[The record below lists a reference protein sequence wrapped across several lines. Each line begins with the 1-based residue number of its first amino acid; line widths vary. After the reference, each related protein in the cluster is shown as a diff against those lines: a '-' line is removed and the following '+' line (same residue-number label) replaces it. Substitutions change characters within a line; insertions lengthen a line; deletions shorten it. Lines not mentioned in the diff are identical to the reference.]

1 VPVKLEVI
9 EKKIGQ
15 ETTEP
20 LSQKV
25 IRGGVWVFALRVLNR
40 GLGFI
45 RTIILARLLA
55 PEDFGLLGI
64 AMLAISTLETFSQTG
79 FQAALIQKRG
89 NVEAYLDT
97 ALTVSI
103 IRGAILFLILFL
115 SAPLIAKFF
124 NSPQATL
131 VIRIVGINVL
141 LAGLRN
147 TAVVSFQKELE
158 FNKQFHYEFSAT
170 LADLIVAVS
179 LAFVLRNVWA
189 LIWGGIAANLVRLL
203 MSYILHDYRPKFNFN
218 IEKTKELF
226 QFGKWVFCS
235 SILIFLVTQGDDIF
249 VGKILGITA
258 LGIYQMAY
266 LISNLPASEITHVIS
281 HVTFPAY
288 SKIQDDPQYLREAY
302 LKILHLT
309 AFLSFPLAG
318 LILVLAPDFIRIV
331 LGTKWLQ
338 MVGPVQILVIAGL
351 VRSIAATAGPVLH
364 ATGNPRKDTF
374 WQSVRF
380 FILLISVYPLT
391 IHWGLLGTS
400 IAVLLSILIPTFGF
414 LAAVTSLTNTPVP
427 LFEKVLI
434 IPLFTTALVILPIQ
448 ILIIRPNTFGT
459 SIFLLVPI
467 LFATTY
473 CVLSF
478 LADRTVNY
486 GIYKLIRQLAHHS

>member
-1 VPVKLEVI
+1 MPVKLEMI

-15 ETTEP
+15 EKAEP

-25 IRGGVWVFALRVLNR
+25 IKGGVWVFALRVLNR

-55 PEDFGLLGI
+55 PADFGLLGI
-64 AMLAISTLETFSQTG
+64 AMLSISMLETFSQTG
-79 FQAALIQKRG
+79 FQAALIQKKE
-89 NVEAYLDT
+89 NINTYLDT
-97 ALTVSI
+97 AWTVSI
-103 IRGAILFLILFL
+103 IRGCVLFSILFFA
-115 SAPLIAKFF
+115 APFVAKFF
-124 NSPQATL
+124 NSPQAIT
-131 VIRIVGINVL
+131 VIRVVAISVL
-141 LAGLRN
+141 LSGLRN
-147 TAVVSFQKELE
+147 IGVVFFQKELE
-158 FNKQFHYEFSAT
+158 FNKQFYYEFSST
-170 LADLIVAVS
+170 IVDLIVSIS
-179 LAFVLRNVWA
+179 LALVLRNVWA
-189 LIWGGIAANLVRLL
+189 LIWGGIAANLIRLF
-203 MSYILHDYRPKFNFN
+203 MSYVLHTYRPKFTFN
-218 IEKTKELF
+218 KQKTKELF
-226 QFGKWVFCS
+226 QFGKWVFGS

-249 VGKILGITA
+249 VGKILGVTA
-258 LGIYQMAY
+258 LGLYQMAY

-281 HVTFPAY
+281 YVAFPAY

-302 LKILHLT
+302 LKILQLT

-331 LGTKWLQ
+331 FGTKWLQ
-338 MVGPVQILVIAGL
+338 MVAPVQILVIAGL

-400 IAVLLSILIPTFGF
+400 IAVLLSILIATFGF
-414 LAAVTSLTNTPVP
+414 LAAVTSLTNIPVP
-427 LFEKVLI
+427 LFEKALI
-434 IPLFTTALVILPIQ
+434 IPFFTTALVILPIQ
-448 ILIIRPNTFGT
+448 ILIITPNTLGN
-459 SIFLLVPI
+459 SILLLVPI

-473 CVLSF
+473 CVFSF